1 MSSNNR
7 DIITALKIIDE
18 CHGITHT
25 ASMDTEDQTLLE
37 ATVVNNKLIEQANSH
52 IKSKLLEYVEKLR
65 DFRSDGNDDTS
76 AIEENIRYQISYE
89 LEQILGQL

>member
-7 DIITALKIIDE
+7 DIIAALKIIDE
-18 CHGITHT
+18 CQGITHT
-25 ASMDTEDQTLLE
+25 ASIDTEDQTLLE